1 MCINKKVVAVLA
13 IVGVALYLAAPNLIG
28 AALPLLILA
37 ACPLSMVFMMRAMS
51 GDKSTPESQEHGT
64 AADAGSELSA
74 LRAEVSRLRE
84 DRQTTAS
91 TEFN

>member
-51 GDKSTPESQEHGT
+51 GDKSTPESQEHGA